1 MRGKSNGAA
10 VTGDQRS
17 HVPLQ
22 REVGYDDEAGCWRRR
37 RRTKLQLQTRIGA
50 VEPPSEEEDQATTA
64 AEDRSSGAT
73 VKGEGPSHHCIG
85 G

>member
-37 RRTKLQLQTRIGA
+37 RTKLPLQTRIGA
-50 VEPPSEEEDQATTA
+50 LEPPSEEEDQATTA
-64 AEDRSSGAT
+64 VEDRSTGAT
-73 VKGEGPSHHCIG
+73 VKGEGLSHHCSRG
-85 G
+85 

>member
-37 RRTKLQLQTRIGA
+37 RRTKLQLQTWIGA
-50 VEPPSEEEDQATTA
+50 LEPPSEEEDQATTA
-64 AEDRSSGAT
+64 VEDRSTGAT
-73 VKGEGPSHHCIG
+73 VRGGGPSHHCSRG
-85 G
+85 